1 MGLRVCIPFRPGL
14 PAFRPVLRVVSQP
27 GRSASGEMAYDG
39 VAGADA
45 AVYPR
50 LFIGGVLRTWLDEK
64 PEALLS
70 ALHPRTLQPIHVS
83 SQLLHRS
90 GVGSDFPARLPPLD
104 HVLPMVDRNQVGRR
118 WLGLFCGHGQWVCPC
133 DNVFIL
139 CTGCLRTQ
147 SSKVSRMEAISHHPP
162 DGTVCIGIGAWI
174 KGPHSWMRLSFV
186 DAVRSGPLHVFFSS
200 PVR

>member
-1 MGLRVCIPFRPGL
+1 MNVD
-14 PAFRPVLRVVSQP
+14 
-27 GRSASGEMAYDG
+27 RSASGEMAYDG

-90 GVGSDFPARLPPLD
+90 GGESGAHDVAPFIRFNHYNLHSDIIKSRL
-104 HVLPMVDRNQVGRR
+104 
-118 WLGLFCGHGQWVCPC
+118 
-133 DNVFIL
+133 
-139 CTGCLRTQ
+139 
-147 SSKVSRMEAISHHPP
+147 A
-162 DGTVCIGIGAWI
+162 
-174 KGPHSWMRLSFV
+174 
-186 DAVRSGPLHVFFSS
+186 
-200 PVR
+200 